1 MREVLITFLFALVIG
16 AVINGSHGPA
26 ISQSPN
32 SLQQETPAD
41 ESTLVP
47 SVTQANFD
55 SEVLQSENPVLVEFW
70 ATWCGPCKRMKP
82 VVDEVAK
89 EFEGRIKTVKVD
101 IDAESE
107 LATKFNVNGVPTI
120 VLFKDGRAVTVLSGV
135 MAKESL
141 AEQVNRVLKQ
151 PT

>member
-1 MREVLITFLFALVIG
+1 MREVLFTFLFALVIG
-16 AVINGSHGPA
+16 AIINGYHGPA

-32 SLQQETPAD
+32 SLQQETPAED
-41 ESTLVP
+41 STLVP
-47 SVTQANFD
+47 AVTQANFD

-70 ATWCGPCKRMKP
+70 ATWCGPCTRMKP
-82 VVDEVAK
+82 VVNEIAK
-89 EFEGRIKTVKVD
+89 EFEGRMKTVKVD

-107 LATKFNVNGVPTI
+107 IATKFNVNGVPTL
-120 VLFKDGRAVTVLSGV
+120 VLFKEGRPVTVLSGV

-141 AEQVNRVLKQ
+141 AEQLNRVLKQ